1 MAVPL
6 VEISGGTG
14 SGTLPNELIAKL
26 KSIDPAQMELTSMAR
41 PTRKLAIY
49 DAAAGFDLLP
59 ELDFLSARAI
69 EPNVF
74 FNPRFLAPAMP
85 RLEDREV
92 RLAVIRDEA
101 EERSRLRLLVPFTV
115 EKPAVPLAVPVLR
128 TWSNHFGPLGTPLID
143 HDDPVGFME
152 DFFSMLAQ
160 PQLKFP
166 KVFVLPETRTDGPF
180 AAALRAVAEARNLP
194 LLLTGETERAF
205 LQSDLDG
212 DSYLRDTL
220 SSHHFREFRR
230 LKRRLEAVGTLEYRI
245 ARRPDDIRIGVEAFL
260 SLEAAGWK
268 GRHRTAMV
276 MDRYQAAF
284 AREATNLL
292 AERDQC
298 RIHSLVLDGRPIAVL
313 IVLLASGVAYT
324 WKTTF
329 DETYSQYSPGTLLMI
344 ETTKS
349 HLDDPNI
356 LETDSCAVPDHPV
369 MSRLW
374 SERRPLGTF
383 VIGLLPGSERH
394 VHQAAS
400 QLAFYRETKSALRT
414 LRNKVRRFLRY
425 K

>member
-6 VEISGGTG
+6 IEITGGAG
-14 SGTLPNELIAKL
+14 SGALPNELMAKL
-26 KSIDPAQMELTSMAR
+26 KSSDPAKLELTSMVR

-74 FNPRFLAPAMP
+74 FSPRFLAPAMP
-85 RLEDREV
+85 RLEDRDV

-115 EKPAVPLAVPVLR
+115 ERPAIPLGVPVLR
-128 TWSNHFGPLGTPLID
+128 TWSNHFGPLGTPLVD

-194 LLLTGETERAF
+194 LLLTSEIERPY

-212 DSYLRDTL
+212 DSYLRGTL
-220 SSHHFREFRR
+220 RAHHFREFRR
-230 LKRRLEAVGTLEYRI
+230 LKRRLETVGKLEYKI
-245 ARRPDDIRIGVEAFL
+245 DRRPDEIRMGIEAFL
-260 SLEAAGWK
+260 VLEAAGWK
-268 GRHRTAMV
+268 GRKRTAMV

-284 AREATNLL
+284 AREATHLL

-298 RIHSLVLDGRPIAVL
+298 RIHTLTLDGRPIAIL
-313 IVLLASGVAYT
+313 IIFIASGVAYT

-329 DETYSQYSPGTLLMI
+329 DETFAHYSPGTLLMI
-344 ETTKS
+344 ETTKN

-356 LETDSCAVPDHPV
+356 METDSCAVADHPV

-374 SERRPLGTF
+374 AERRTLGTF
-383 VIGLLPGSERH
+383 VIGLAPGSERQ
-394 VHQAAS
+394 VHQAAN
-400 QLAFYRETKSALRT
+400 QLAFYRETRSRLRT
-414 LRNKVRRFLRY
+414 IRNKVRRFLHYR
-425 K
+425 